1 MSGKTPAVPQ
11 IMPRPLLFR
20 KEFFRSDRHVDHV
33 VGLKLSISGQSVHSA
48 RHLFRKSSS
57 PPQPQLL
64 WHVIKSPKA
73 PPKCQWPRHATA
85 D

>member
-20 KEFFRSDRHVDHV
+20 KEFFRSECHVDYV
-33 VGLKLSISGQSVHSA
+33 VGLKLVISGQSAQSR
-48 RHLFRKSSS
+48 RHLILEAIKFVPSVYSMVN
-57 PPQPQLL
+57 PLL
-64 WHVIKSPKA
+64 RCPA
-73 PPKCQWPRHATA
+73 R